1 MNEVELRAVKKLVEY
16 YEELIYFLQD
26 NKSDEIA
33 IEEISPNIMLL
44 KKLMGI

>member
-26 NKSDEIA
+26 NRSSA